1 MNDEIEND
9 GEAKNEQEVGTPSEP
24 TQFRLGGS
32 DRMTDWVNEPTLQ
45 ALKEN
50 MDAAKPSH
58 DQMVSKLRKWENL
71 LRVQGDAKP
80 KEFKNRSKVQPPLV
94 RRQAEWRYP
103 ALSEPFLSS
112 QSMFKVDPVSFE
124 DGPAARQNALVL
136 NHQFRN
142 KIERVTFVDQLVR
155 AVVDWG
161 TGIVRLG
168 WCQYTRKKKVEV
180 PVFDHYP
187 LDLNDPEHGPALQYL
202 EQAIQ
207 LQHDDPR
214 GYSSLAPEL
223 RSAVDYWNETQQPT
237 FAIQSGTEVVEQD
250 EVYDNRPT
258 VEVKNPANI
267 WVDPSCGGDLNK
279 ALYIVESFETNLA
292 ELKKDGKYKNLEK
305 VDWEGSTIL
314 TEPDHETKTPTDFS
328 FNDKARKKV
337 VAYEYWGYY
346 DVDGNGDLKAIV
358 ATWIGNVCIRMELN
372 PYPDQKLPYVVIPY
386 SPLKLELFG
395 EPDAEMLGDNQAIL
409 GAITRGMIDSMA
421 KSANGQRGYAK
432 GMLDAVNRR
441 KFENGED
448 YEFNPNMPPNAGMK
462 DHVYPELP
470 QSAMLMLGLQNS
482 EAESLTGVKAFSG
495 GLSGQAYGDVAAGIK
510 GLLDAS
516 AKREMAI
523 LRRVAKGVSEIGKK
537 IIMMNGVFLTDQEV
551 VRVTNEEFVT
561 VNRDDL
567 KGSFDCIV
575 DISTYEVDNAKA
587 QDLGFMLQ
595 TLGPNMDPQISME
608 ILAQI
613 AELKRM
619 PELAHKLR
627 NWKPTPDP
635 VQQKLQELQIMK
647 AQMEVEELKAKVE
660 LLRAQ
665 ARAALATA
673 GLKELDAVEQETG
686 VKHQRELDKA
696 GAQSRA
702 NIDYKIAEALG
713 KPLKEGEK
721 PPDILPMIGWK
732 KMSEQMERES
742 ARGE

>member
-1 MNDEIEND
+1 MNDDIEFEEQD
-9 GEAKNEQEVGTPSEP
+9 KNQQVPGTPGEP
-24 TQFRLGGS
+24 ERFRLGGA
-32 DRMTDWVNEPTLQ
+32 DRMTDWANEPALQ

-50 MDAAKPSH
+50 MDSAKPSH
-58 DQMVSKLRKWENL
+58 DQMVTKLRKWEDL
-71 LRVQGDAKP
+71 LRVQGSAKP

-112 QSMFKVDPVSFE
+112 QNMFKVDPVSFE

-142 KIERVTFVDQLVR
+142 KIDRVTFVDQLVR

-161 TGIVRLG
+161 TGIVRLS
-168 WCQYTRKKKVEV
+168 WCQYIRKKKVEV

-187 LDLNDPEHGPALQYL
+187 LDLTNPEHLPALQQL
-202 EQAIQ
+202 EEAVM
-207 LQHDDPR
+207 LQQENPR

-223 RSAVDYWNETQQPT
+223 RSAVDHWNETQQPT
-237 FAIQSGTEVVEQD
+237 FAIQNGVEVVEQD

-258 VEVKNPANI
+258 LEVKNPANI
-267 WVDPSCGGDLNK
+267 WVDPSCNGDQNK
-279 ALYIVESFETNLA
+279 ALFVVESFETNHA
-292 ELKKDGKYKNLEK
+292 ELKKDGRYKNLDK
-305 VDWEGSTIL
+305 VNWEASTVL

-346 DVDGNGDLKAIV
+346 DIHGDGELHAIV
-358 ATWIGNVCIRMELN
+358 ATWIGDICIRMEEN
-372 PYPDQKLPYVVIPY
+372 PYPDKKLPYVFIPY
-386 SPLKLELFG
+386 SPLKQELFG
-395 EPDAEMLGDNQAIL
+395 EPDAEILGDNQAIL
-409 GAITRGMIDSMA
+409 GAIIRGMIDSMA

-448 YEFNPNMPPNAGMK
+448 YEFNPNMPPSAGMR

-470 QSAMLMLGLQNS
+470 QSAMLMLGLQNQ

-495 GLSGQAYGDVAAGIK
+495 GLSGQAYGEVAAGIK

-523 LRRVAKGVSEIGKK
+523 LRRVAKGVAEIGKK
-537 IIMMNGVFLTDQEV
+537 IVMMNGVFLTDQEV
-551 VRVTNEEFVT
+551 VRVTNEKFVT
-561 VNRDDL
+561 VDRDDL
-567 KGSFDCIV
+567 QGSFDCIV
-575 DISTYEVDNAKA
+575 DISTFEVDSAKA
-587 QDLGFMLQ
+587 QELGFMLQ
-595 TLGPNMDPQISME
+595 TIGPNMDPQISME

-627 NWKPTPDP
+627 NWRPTPDP
-635 VQQKLQELQIMK
+635 VQQQLQQLQIEKAKMEVAELQ
-647 AQMEVEELKAKVE
+647 AKVM
-660 LLRAQ
+660 LLQAQ
-665 ARAALATA
+665 AQAAFATA
-673 GLKELDAVEQETG
+673 GLKELDRVEQETG
-686 VKHQRELDKA
+686 VAHQRDLDQM
-696 GAQSRA
+696 GEQGRA
-702 NIDYKIAEALG
+702 NRKLEIIKAMA
-713 KPLKEGEK
+713 KPLKEGERS
-721 PPDILPMIGWK
+721 PDILSLIGFD
-732 KMSEQMERES
+732 ELANQAERES
-742 ARGE
+742 ARSQ

>member
-9 GEAKNEQEVGTPSEP
+9 DEGKHEQEVGTPGE
-24 TQFRLGGS
+24 TVQHVLGGA
-32 DRMTDWVNEPTLQ
+32 DRMTDWANEPTLQ
-45 ALKEN
+45 ALKQD

-112 QSMFKVDPVSFE
+112 QNMFKVEPVSFE

-180 PVFDHYP
+180 PVYDHYP
-187 LDLNDPEHGPALQYL
+187 LDPNDPEHGPALQYL

-207 LQHDDPR
+207 LQQEDPR

-267 WVDPSCGGDLNK
+267 WVDPSCGGDLSK
-279 ALYIVESFETNLA
+279 ALYIVESFETNFA
-292 ELKKDGKYKNLEK
+292 DLKKDNKYKNLDK

-314 TEPDHETKTPTDFS
+314 TEPDHETKTPTDFA

-346 DVDGNGDLKAIV
+346 DVDGNGDLRAIV

-409 GAITRGMIDSMA
+409 GAVTRGMIDSMA

-448 YEFNPNMPPNAGMK
+448 YEFNPNMPPSTGMK
-462 DHVYPELP
+462 DHEYPELP

-482 EAESLTGVKAFSG
+482 EAESLTGVKAFAG

-510 GLLDAS
+510 GLLDAA

-523 LRRVAKGVSEIGKK
+523 LRRVAKGVSDIGKK

-551 VRVTNEEFVT
+551 VRVTNEQFVT

-567 KGSFDCIV
+567 RGSFDCIV
-575 DISTYEVDNAKA
+575 DISTFEVDNAKA

-627 NWKPTPDP
+627 NWKPAPDP
-635 VQQKLQELQIMK
+635 VQQQLQQLQIMK
-647 AQMEVEELKAKVE
+647 AQMEVEELRAKIE
-660 LLRAQ
+660 LLRAE

-673 GLKELDAVEQETG
+673 GLRELDALEQESG
-686 VKHQRELDKA
+686 VKHQRDLDKS
-696 GAQSRA
+696 GAQARA
-702 NIDYKIAEALG
+702 NQNYEVTKALLQP
-713 KPLKEGEK
+713 KKEGEK
-721 PPDILPMIGWK
+721 DPDVLSAIGYNQ
-732 KMSEQMERES
+732 MSQQMERDA